1 MNQAKKEKGDNGE
14 HKERKERKRRNDED
28 YTRLFI
34 NVGTKRGLSVPRL
47 LGLINDATRDK
58 SIDIGRI
65 DLQRNFSFFEIE
77 NDAVQKVL
85 NAMATT
91 TYDNEPVEVNTAAS
105 TDGESR
111 KKGKGERRKPR
122 DEKDEPKIKIE
133 KKKFTGKTLDDFN
146 FDFFNE
152 NREQRKKSRGY
163 DFSAFD
169 PDFEEHRNKKK
180 KKSNDAPAK
189 KKKKDKARTERKKPF
204 KNRKDINRKHG
215 RK

>member
-1 MNQAKKEKGDNGE
+1 M
-14 HKERKERKRRNDED
+14 
-28 YTRLFI
+28 
-34 NVGTKRGLSVPRL
+34 
-47 LGLINDATRDK
+47 
-58 SIDIGRI
+58 
-65 DLQRNFSFFEIE
+65 
-77 NDAVQKVL
+77 QKVL

-105 TDGESR
+105 TDGDSQ
-111 KKGKGERRKPR
+111 KKGKSKGERRKPR
-122 DEKDEPKIKIE
+122 AENDEAKIKIE
-133 KKKFTGKTLDDFN
+133 KKRFTGKTLDDFN

-152 NREQRKKSRGY
+152 NRENRKKSRGY

-189 KKKKDKARTERKKPF
+189 KKKKVKERKKPL